1 MIAVPGALSL
11 SDFLRLPSIEESP
24 AWEFI
29 DGEVIQKPMPGGKH
43 SRLQLRLASAIN
55 ATTPT
60 YEALPELRCTFGDR
74 SIVPD
79 LVVVA
84 TEQIPVDADE
94 EIASTGIEFAPPWII
109 EILSPDQKQMKVTRK
124 ILHSL
129 RHGGQMGWL
138 VDPDERVVLIYRCD
152 RLPDELTGDTLL
164 PCLEGINMQLTV
176 EQMFG
181 WLKMGAQGTVFPRG

>member
-1 MIAVPGALSL
+1 MTIALPQPLALEQ
-11 SDFLRLPSIEESP
+11 FLRLPYIEESP

-29 DGEVIQKPMPGGKH
+29 QGEAIQKPMPGGKH

-55 ATTPT
+55 ALDSA
-60 YEALPELRCTFGDR
+60 YEALPELRCTVGGK

-79 LVVVA
+79 LVVLA
-84 TEQIPVDADE
+84 KAHIPVDENGD
-94 EIASTGIEFAPPWII
+94 ISSTGITIAPDWMI
-109 EILSPDQKQMKVTRK
+109 EILSPDQSQMKVTRK

-138 VDPDERVVLIYRCD
+138 VDPDERVMLVYRPD
-152 RLPDELTGDTLL
+152 SLPDELSGDAPLSCL
-164 PCLEGINMQLTV
+164 PGVDLGLTV

-181 WLKMGAQGTVFPRG
+181 WLKVGAK

>member
-1 MIAVPGALSL
+1 MIAVPGSPNLN
-11 SDFLRLPSIEESP
+11 DFLQLPSIEESP

-55 ATTPT
+55 AATST
-60 YEALPELRCTFGDR
+60 YEALPELRCTFANR

-79 LVVVA
+79 LVIVA
-84 TEQIPVDADE
+84 IEQILVDANG
-94 EIASTGIEFAPPWII
+94 EIASAGIEFAPPWII

-124 ILHSL
+124 ILHNL

-138 VDPDERVVLIYRCD
+138 IDPEERVVLVYQCD
-152 RLPDELTGDTLL
+152 RLPDELTGDACL
-164 PCLEGINMQLTV
+164 PCIEGINLQLTV
-176 EQMFG
+176 AQLFG
-181 WLKMGAQGTVFPRG
+181 WLKMSI